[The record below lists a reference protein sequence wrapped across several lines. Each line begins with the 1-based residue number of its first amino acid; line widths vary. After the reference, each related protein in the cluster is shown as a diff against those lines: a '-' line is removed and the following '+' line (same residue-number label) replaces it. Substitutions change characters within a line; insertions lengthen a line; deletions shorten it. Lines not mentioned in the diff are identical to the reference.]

1 MSEDDRIQ
9 REVLLNSIWDEM
21 KFIMSEGRGIESDD
35 IQSFSD
41 NYIGFF
47 GEAEIG
53 NIDYAEENNIID
65 GTKSFQNFAS
75 T

>member
-1 MSEDDRIQ
+1 
-9 REVLLNSIWDEM
+9 M
-21 KFIMSEGRGIESDD
+21 KFIMAEGRGIESDD

-65 GTKSFQNFAS
+65 GTKSFPEFRQYMIQRIWFR
-75 T
+75 